1 NTIAKEMGP
10 GLLHSGILLKR
21 SDLVDFLLKGRELLE
36 GAILEAE
43 LDGTPVSAAELLGGK
58 SIRSDYV
65 ALKIISTSPS
75 A

>member
-1 NTIAKEMGP
+1 
-10 GLLHSGILLKR
+10 
-21 SDLVDFLLKGRELLE
+21 VDFLLKGRELLE